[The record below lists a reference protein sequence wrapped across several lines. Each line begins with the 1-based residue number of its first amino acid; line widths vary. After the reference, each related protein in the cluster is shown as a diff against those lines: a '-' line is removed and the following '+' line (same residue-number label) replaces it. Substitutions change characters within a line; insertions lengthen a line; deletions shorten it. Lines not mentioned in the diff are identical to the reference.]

1 MPPLAN
7 VEYVHDPDGNWLFM
21 IGRMKPGVSKA
32 LLQAKLSGL
41 LRQALAPTHAYSSKD
56 SQAALA
62 RAHLVLTAGGAGI
75 QGMQEQYASHLNF
88 LMWCSALLFLI
99 PLPTLPNLPLP
110 PAI

>member
-62 RAHLVLTAGGAGI
+62 RAHLVLTAGGGGVQGI
-75 QGMQEQYASHLNF
+75 PEEQSSQLKLLMCECSHWL
-88 LMWCSALLFLI
+88 CCAC
-99 PLPTLPNLPLP
+99 
-110 PAI
+110 

>member
-75 QGMQEQYASHLNF
+75 QGMPGQYAAHLKL
-88 LMWCSALLFLI
+88 LMWCSGLVLLTHLAE
-99 PLPTLPNLPLP
+99 L
-110 PAI
+110 A